1 LQEQR
6 SLILWGTVGNVTATP
21 NLIGTTRDRIRVELV
36 NQIKDTAR
44 RHLAESG
51 ATGLSLRAV
60 TRDIGMVSS
69 SVYRYFPSRDD
80 LLTALIIDGY
90 NSLGLAVETAEAAVK
105 KTDYRGR
112 WMASTHAVRTW
123 ALEHRHEYALLFGT
137 PVPKY
142 SAPID
147 TIEPASRV
155 SRVLLRILAEMVAA
169 GQTMPAPLPVPK
181 AVRPDMLAVRQFAM
195 LDPHIDRAAA
205 NSLTDDLLVRG
216 LMAWTGLF
224 GAVSF
229 ELFGHRQGSV
239 ENHSAFFAMEMER
252 LGAQIG
258 T

>member
-1 LQEQR
+1 VTTDLDR
-6 SLILWGTVGNVTATP
+6 FGTA
-21 NLIGTTRDRIRVELV
+21 RDRVRSELV
-36 NQIKDTAR
+36 KEIKDTAR
-44 RHLAESG
+44 RHLAEFG

-60 TRDIGMVSS
+60 TRDMGMVSS
-69 SVYRYFPSRDD
+69 AVYRYFPSRDE

-90 NSLGLAVETAEAAVK
+90 NSLGLAVEKAEAAVK
-105 KTDYRGR
+105 KSDFRGR
-112 WMASTHAVRTW
+112 WMACAQAVRGW

-142 SAPID
+142 SAPAD

-155 SRVLLRILAEMVAA
+155 SRVLLRILAEMVVA
-169 GQTMPAPLPVPK
+169 GQPMPAPLPVPK
-181 AVRPDMLAVRQFAM
+181 SVRPDMAVVRNFAT
-195 LDPHIDRAAA
+195 LDPLVGSAAA
-205 NSLTDDLLVRG
+205 GLLTDDLLVRG

-239 ENHSAFFAMEMER
+239 ENHNAFFAMEMER
-252 LGAQIG
+252 LGSQIG